1 MPGVYEGGLKVWE
14 CSEDL
19 LDYLDEI
26 SEMPDKEDDEDGDKK
41 GEEVEKAEGKEP
53 LLDLKVR
60 EYLFPIEGERFIE
73 ATGHL

>member
-1 MPGVYEGGLKVWE
+1 MYEGGLKVWE

-26 SEMPDKEDDEDGDKK
+26 SEMPDKEDEEEDGDGDKK
-41 GEEVEKAEGKEP
+41 EEEGEKAEGKEP